1 MDGNGRWASERGL
14 PRTEGHRQGVKR
26 VEEIIQ
32 AADDLGIKV
41 LTLFAFSNENWSRP
55 RGEIT
60 VLMKLFNSFLERQV
74 GRLMEHGIKVR
85 FIGRTDRLSPYILS
99 KMRSLEERTRDNA
112 GLTLVLA
119 VNYGARQEIM
129 DAARHFAAAVK
140 AGKRTIEELD
150 EQEFSGYLYTAD
162 LPDPDILIRTSG
174 EMRLSNF
181 LLWQISYTEF
191 YFYPKYWP
199 EFRKEDLARVLRD
212 FQKRQRRFGGVENS

>member
-1 MDGNGRWASERGL
+1 
-14 PRTEGHRQGVKR
+14 
-26 VEEIIQ
+26 
-32 AADDLGIKV
+32 
-41 LTLFAFSNENWSRP
+41 
-55 RGEIT
+55 
-60 VLMKLFNSFLERQV
+60 
-74 GRLMEHGIKVR
+74 
-85 FIGRTDRLSPYILS
+85 
-99 KMRSLEERTRDNA
+99 
-112 GLTLVLA
+112 VLA